1 MFIEILHNAKDLWE
15 ILPQLSICNVQFCWK
30 KRTDRWLSEKR
41 NWSVWHH
48 FKETTSSWLVSS
60 IGKVLHRYRRGQGF
74 ESRTNLNFFRL
85 SFRNCKSCV
94 YNCDDLFSYN
104 KLPKVAENA
113 SLQSPDYGRVLRCL
127 TRNNTLALGQQ
138 IARWTHWT
146 CESMSPPWP
155 AIGKQRECL
164 FFLTLIASRSSVN
177 VSSTRTIY
185 SNRKNQ
191 AFQE

>member
-1 MFIEILHNAKDLWE
+1 M
-15 ILPQLSICNVQFCWK
+15 CNFV
-30 KRTDRWLSEKR
+30 E
-41 NWSVWHH
+41 
-48 FKETTSSWLVSS
+48 
-60 IGKVLHRYRRGQGF
+60 RRGQTGDYLKSGSGVYGTILKKLLPVDLLAQSVKRCTGIVKVKGSNPVQAWIFSGF
-74 ESRTNLNFFRL
+74 LFETAKVVSITAMIFFHIIN
-85 SFRNCKSCV
+85 SQ
-94 YNCDDLFSYN
+94 
-104 KLPKVAENA
+104 KLQRMPHC
-113 SLQSPDYGRVLRCL
+113 RVPTMEGLRCL
-127 TRNNTLALGQQ
+127 SRNNTLALGQQ

-164 FFLTLIASRSSVN
+164 FFPTLIASRSSVN

>member
-1 MFIEILHNAKDLWE
+1 M
-15 ILPQLSICNVQFCWK
+15 CNFV
-30 KRTDRWLSEKR
+30 D
-41 NWSVWHH
+41 
-48 FKETTSSWLVSS
+48 
-60 IGKVLHRYRRGQGF
+60 RRGQTGDYLKSGIEVYGTILKKLLPVGLLAQLVKCCTGIVEVKGSNPVQTWIFSGF
-74 ESRTNLNFFRL
+74 LFEAAKVVSITAMIFFHIIN
-85 SFRNCKSCV
+85 SQ
-94 YNCDDLFSYN
+94 
-104 KLPKVAENA
+104 KLQRMPHCRVPT
-113 SLQSPDYGRVLRCL
+113 QYRRVLRCL
-127 TRNNTLALGQQ
+127 SRNNTSALGQQ

>member
-1 MFIEILHNAKDLWE
+1 MCNFVERRGQTGDYLKSGIGVYGTILKKL
-15 ILPQLSICNVQFCWK
+15 LPVGLLAQLVKCCTGIV
-30 KRTDRWLSEKR
+30 EP
-41 NWSVWHH
+41 
-48 FKETTSSWLVSS
+48 
-60 IGKVLHRYRRGQGF
+60 GQGF

-113 SLQSPDYGRVLRCL
+113 SLQSPDYRRVLRCL
-127 TRNNTLALGQQ
+127 SRNNTLALGQQ

-164 FFLTLIASRSSVN
+164 FFPTLIASRSSVN